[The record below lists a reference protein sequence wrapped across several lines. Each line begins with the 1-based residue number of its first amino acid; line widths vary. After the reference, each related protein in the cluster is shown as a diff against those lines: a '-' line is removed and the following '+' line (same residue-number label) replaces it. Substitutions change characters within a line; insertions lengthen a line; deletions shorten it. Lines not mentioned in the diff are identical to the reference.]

1 MLIAGVGPRKDPKMT
16 ATNSKS
22 AATNNAGNQVINK
35 TRNTI
40 KDSGVFVDYKSTVWM
55 EESAS
60 GVVGIGFRVPSNID
74 EGSNLLAFVTLAFRG
89 VVLDGFSY
97 RELTSQKTGKSY
109 RAILPPS
116 RKYVKDGKT
125 EYAGLVGFSQ
135 DMRSNLVSD
144 VATAWEAFCQGGQ
157 Q

>member
-22 AATNNAGNQVINK
+22 ATTNNAGNQVLN
-35 TRNTI
+35 RA
-40 KDSGVFVDYKSTVWM
+40 KSTVKESNVYVNFKDVVWM
-55 EESAS
+55 EASAS
-60 GVVGIGFRVPSNID
+60 GVVGIGFRVPAERKED
-74 EGSNLLAFVTLAFRG
+74 SNLLAFVTLVFRG
-89 VVLDGFSY
+89 VVMDGFSF
-97 RELTSQKTGKSY
+97 RELAGRKAGTTY
-109 RAILPPS
+109 MAVLPPS
-116 RKYVKDGKT
+116 RKYDKAGKT